1 MLDKIFPGRRAMDV
15 GIDSIFRLTGEH
27 RPISLDEILDRLVK
41 DEEAYLP
48 KPARLPGPFEGDER
62 MNVVK
67 VTIRPLAYIDPRLA
81 WHIYYADV
89 PTLTKLTADVEAFA
103 KRSLVPMLLEILQAA
118 NPVMVSSDA
127 KPPHWRNTVKVA
139 GTPVGIIEYEKVII
153 NSLEDSE
160 KVSGH
165 EMA

>member
-1 MLDKIFPGRRAMDV
+1 
-15 GIDSIFRLTGEH
+15 
-27 RPISLDEILDRLVK
+27 
-41 DEEAYLP
+41 
-48 KPARLPGPFEGDER
+48 

-67 VTIRPLAYIDPRLA
+67 VTVRPSAHIDTRLA

-118 NPVMVSSDA
+118 KPVLVSSDA
-127 KPPHWRNTVKVA
+127 KTRHWRNTVKVA
-139 GTPVGIIEYEKVII
+139 GTPVGIIEYEKVVI

-160 KVSGH
+160 KVSGYKM
-165 EMA
+165 EQVVKE